1 MVAVGAHRPGPLKQ
15 QNKAHKGGK
24 HSGSSQRRAGG
35 EAGRGGAGPAG
46 FLAGPA
52 CRGPPDRSLPA
63 GRVSVKAQPRRRLR
77 DLSRVD
83 RRHQALQL
91 RRQRKEAVR
100 AADELG
106 RAGPRRMG
114 NRSRAGCGGSGRRVG
129 SGLCEGE
136 VGSGNGAGAGLDVG
150 VCLWGPSQFG
160 SLRGDQELGQ
170 GEERVPGSVQFGA
183 SIALLDRPGSG

>member
-1 MVAVGAHRPGPLKQ
+1 MVAAGAHRPGPLKQ

-35 EAGRGGAGPAG
+35 EAGLAWPGSQPAPAGPAR
-46 FLAGPA
+46 
-52 CRGPPDRSLPA
+52 RGPPDRSLPA

-100 AADELG
+100 AAGEPG
-106 RAGPRRMG
+106 RA
-114 NRSRAGCGGSGRRVG
+114 A
-129 SGLCEGE
+129 
-136 VGSGNGAGAGLDVG
+136 
-150 VCLWGPSQFG
+150 
-160 SLRGDQELGQ
+160 
-170 GEERVPGSVQFGA
+170 
-183 SIALLDRPGSG
+183 